1 MNNNAD
7 QVFASVNYRFL
18 RGLDALVWTRYIRQ
32 GERANP
38 TKQFDQ
44 PQPPFLSG
52 LRTNH
57 TYIGA
62 QVKYEILHDLF
73 MKAWFQY
80 MNTSKQQED
89 LSFVDDDNQE
99 FHFDVYYGL

>member
-1 MNNNAD
+1 
-7 QVFASVNYRFL
+7 
-18 RGLDALVWTRYIRQ
+18 
-32 GERANP
+32 
-38 TKQFDQ
+38 
-44 PQPPFLSG
+44 
-52 LRTNH
+52 
-57 TYIGA
+57 
-62 QVKYEILHDLF
+62 